1 MQESGKFFNKS
12 WPDWKLT
19 SDIGKKTLPRKGS
32 HNTEIQTELQNVY
45 MVVQCDKNTNTLT
58 VAFQ

>member
-1 MQESGKFFNKS
+1 MQESGKFCNKS
-12 WPDWKLT
+12 WPDWKLAT
-19 SDIGKKTLPRKGS
+19 DIAKELYPTKGS